1 MNTQRG
7 KLASGT
13 RLGRYEIVD
22 LLGFGGMGE
31 VYRATDTRLRRAVA
45 IKVLPA
51 EFADDPDR
59 LKRFEREARAAAALN
74 HPHIC
79 TIYDVGEHEGTHFIA
94 MELLEG
100 RTLRQAIDDQP
111 DERDRILGIAIGIAD
126 GLD

>member
-1 MNTQRG
+1 MNAQRA
-7 KLASGT
+7 KLPSGT

-31 VYRATDTRLRRAVA
+31 VYRANDTRLRRAVA

-59 LKRFEREARAAAALN
+59 LRRFEREACAAAGLN

-79 TIYDVGEHEGTHFIA
+79 TIYDVGEHDGTHFIA
-94 MELLEG
+94 MELLEQI
-100 RTLRQAIDDQP
+100 TTI
-111 DERDRILGIAIGIAD
+111 EEIARETS
-126 GLD
+126 L